1 MKLKME
7 DNMANDWGEL
17 SRMTNGKEFFVER
30 IKIKENGIAIQ
41 GEFELPPLARIS
53 YDDQVFIAMFI
64 RAHGSIK
71 EMEQA
76 FGVSYPTIKGRLNK
90 ISEQLG
96 FVQVKPVEPR
106 EDILKQLEHGD
117 ITPQQAIERMKQ

>member
-1 MKLKME
+1 MEGKMV
-7 DNMANDWGEL
+7 NDWGEL
-17 SRMTNGKEFFVER
+17 SRMTNSKEFFVER
-30 IKIKENGIAIQ
+30 IKIKETGIAIE

-64 RAHGSIK
+64 RVHGSIK

-90 ISEQLG
+90 ISGQLG
-96 FVQVKPVEPR
+96 FVQVKPIEPR
-106 EDILKQLEHGD
+106 EEILKQLERGD
-117 ITPQQAIERMKQ
+117 ITAQQAIERIKQ